1 MPPEYCEN
9 CGEAIP
15 KNAAACPA
23 CGADEHTGWADSAYQ
38 DPDEDFDYDE
48 FVERE
53 FGGETREVKP
63 RGLHWFW
70 WLVGVLLLAALIW
83 MWIGF

>member
-15 KNAAACPA
+15 QNAAACPG

-38 DPDEDFDYDE
+38 DPDEEFDYDD
-48 FVERE
+48 FVARE
-53 FGGETREVKP
+53 FGEEKP
-63 RGLHWFW
+63 NVMPKGLHWFW
-70 WLVGVLLLAALIW
+70 WLVGVGLVVALIW
-83 MWIGF
+83 MWVF